1 MKKAN
6 SSNLFKPKNTLRD
19 KFYTSENKYNIT
31 NTQIKNFLKSNNN
44 KIIISKNKSHINFNI
59 KLSNNSLIKIFHK
72 INDKYFYIQDYLKLS
87 FISEKRDIISLESK
101 EAYERYIKILNNCN
115 LFNIILKK
123 RSNYRNAKIKISKIS
138 LKLLFK
144 YSGIDFA
151 EKVFNY
157 LEIMIYQEITSY
169 HFEEFENLDELLY
182 YISYNN
188 FGKNNFYLFN
198 HKNNNLTPISNYSI
212 KTILKMQNQNNNDK
226 NDDNKYFVF
235 KIKDKNI
242 LILEK
247 KNKNFLDKLILEND
261 YKFIDNKYKS
271 NGGLMNNW
279 NKIEKDYK
287 MSRQKKSNLIEFDNY
302 LFKAEELLNNIN
314 NILSKIEKYKI
325 DFNKKISNDNNIF
338 IPIKDINN
346 NTKFINIQY
355 IKLIYRKSIYYKE
368 ENSSFIFDYVLPDYS
383 GENISIS
390 LDKEQINNYLSLP
403 TSEKYIG
410 ILNNDKKYLIKTEIL
425 KNLLKN
431 WKFFDKKYKFDIEC
445 PLKVEKELSL
455 NEIIIDEQSR
465 ITKIFGKVS
474 KGNENDKLDNK
485 ALKPDDIFL
494 KIKKD
499 EINGRSRN
507 SGNLSVNFAL
517 HSDFKERKNSELL
530 NSETSDSNDSE
541 IRMNRSMHILNNSH
555 TLPEKDFYSIHKVVK
570 IIKRD
575 KKRKKKNVKK

>member
-1 MKKAN
+1 MKKTN
-6 SSNLFKPKNTLRD
+6 FSNLFKQKNTL
-19 KFYTSENKYNIT
+19 KNKYYTSESKYNIT
-31 NTQIKNFLKSNNN
+31 NTQIKNFLKSNDN

-87 FISEKRDIISLESK
+87 FISEKRDIISFESK
-101 EAYERYIKILNNCN
+101 ETYERYIKILNNCN
-115 LFNIILKK
+115 LFTIILKK

-151 EKVFNY
+151 EEVFNY
-157 LEIMIYQEITSY
+157 FEIMIYQEITSY

-182 YISYNN
+182 YISNNN
-188 FGKNNFYLFN
+188 FGKNNFYIFN
-198 HKNNNLTPISNYSI
+198 HKNNNLSPISNYSI
-212 KTILKMQNQNNNDK
+212 KTILKMQNKNNNDK

-242 LILEK
+242 LLLEK
-247 KNKNFLDKLILEND
+247 KNKNFFDKLILEND
-261 YKFIDNKYKS
+261 YKFIDNRYKS
-271 NGGLMNNW
+271 NGGVVNNW
-279 NKIEKDYK
+279 KKIEKDYI

-302 LFKAEELLNNIN
+302 LLQAEELLNNIN
-314 NILSKIEKYKI
+314 NILSKIEKYKT

-368 ENSSFIFDYVLPDYS
+368 KNSSFIFDYDLPDYS
-383 GENISIS
+383 GANISIS
-390 LDKEQINNYLSLP
+390 LNKEEINNYLSLA
-403 TSEKYIG
+403 TSEKNIG
-410 ILNNDKKYLIKTEIL
+410 ILNNDKKYLIKIEFL

-431 WKFFDKKYKFDIEC
+431 WKILDKKYKFYIEY
-445 PLKVEKELSL
+445 PLKEEKELSL
-455 NEIIIDEQSR
+455 NEIIIDEQNK

-474 KGNENDKLDNK
+474 KRNENDKLDNK
-485 ALKPDDIFL
+485 TLKSDYIFL

-507 SGNLSVNFAL
+507 NGNLSVNFAL

-541 IRMNRSMHILNNSH
+541 IRLNRSMHILNNSH

-575 KKRKKKNVKK
+575 KKRKNKNVKK